1 MILPMAWYREWFGQE
16 YLELYSYRDEEEAE
30 RHLDLVEEAL
40 GEPEPRAVLDL
51 ACGAGRHTE
60 ALRRRGYRAL
70 GVDLSLTLLV
80 QRPELPRVAG
90 DMCCL
95 PFDDGTFGWVLN
107 FFTSF
112 GYFETER
119 QNFQVLAEIERAL
132 APGGRFLIDFLNL
145 DRVLDT
151 LEPREV
157 REHPDGNGDR
167 RVEIER
173 WWDPTARRINKRIR
187 VEPGGETP
195 RTFLESVRGYRR
207 DEVVMGLEWAGLEVT
222 DSYGNFLGEPFER
235 DSERLI
241 LVGRKPR

>member
-1 MILPMAWYREWFGQE
+1 MAWYREWFGEE
-16 YLELYSYRDEEEAE
+16 YLELYAHRDAREAE
-30 RHLDLVEEAL
+30 ENLDFAERAL
-40 GEPEPRAVLDL
+40 ADRPRPAAVLDL

-60 ALRRRGYRAL
+60 RLRQRGYRAL
-70 GVDLSLTLLV
+70 GVDLSLTLLAL
-80 QRPELPRVAG
+80 RPDLPRVGA

-95 PFDDGTFGWVLN
+95 PFAAGTFDWVLN

-119 QNFQVLAEIERAL
+119 QNFQVLVEIERVLTA
-132 APGGRFLIDFLNL
+132 GGLFLIDFLNL

-157 REHPDGNGDR
+157 QHQDTPKGRR

-187 VEPGGETP
+187 VETPGGAP

-207 DEVVMGLEWAGLEVT
+207 DEVIMGLEWAGLEVL
-222 DSYGNFLGEPFER
+222 DLYGDFQGETFQR
-235 DSERLI
+235 HSERLI
-241 LVGRKPR
+241 LVGRKPA

>member
-1 MILPMAWYREWFGQE
+1 MISPMAWYREWFGQE
-16 YLELYSYRDEEEAE
+16 YLELYSYRDEQEAE

-40 GEPEPRAVLDL
+40 GEFEPRAVLDL

-70 GVDLSLTLLV
+70 GVDLSLTLLA

-95 PFDDGTFGWVLN
+95 PFDDRTFDWVLN

-119 QNFQVLAEIERAL
+119 QNFQVLAEIERVL
-132 APGGRFLIDFLNL
+132 APRGRFLIDFLNL
-145 DRVLDT
+145 DHVLDT

-157 REHPDGNGDR
+157 RTPDTEDGPR

-187 VEPGGETP
+187 VEPEGDKP

-222 DSYGNFLGEPFER
+222 DFFGNFLGEPFER